1 MSADRSTLA
10 DLMTPPRPEAA
21 RFDLAQNAWVLSRY
35 PDVWAALREPYLWPV
50 SGKREIQPESR
61 DADGRLKQRAAMLE
75 ALSASRLEEWR
86 PRLEALTHSALDRL
100 PTDRAVDLFG
110 EFTLPWGLALA
121 MLVTGA
127 DAADSRRLADLGG
140 RVFAAT
146 GESED
151 AALRADAASA
161 TAELERIFETG
172 PIPMGEPAFVAL
184 SQTLPRLLANA
195 WLALVRHPTE
205 FAHLRAHPELMPGAI
220 EELLRYAG
228 IVRRVFRRAT
238 AKVDLGGVR
247 IAEGELAVLML
258 ASAKLTVAQVRA
270 AVGQLKQNGI
280 RTGMFF
286 MWGYEGEELSDIEA
300 TYEQVKACQPD
311 VFFTTISYPIKGTPY
326 YDEVAPKLVQLGPWQ
341 ATTDRDIKIRGRR
354 SRRFYQLADQ
364 LLRSETPAE
373 AAQVRQRLED
383 AYSEVE
389 A

>member
-10 DLMTPPRPEAA
+10 DPMTPPRPEAA

-61 DADGRLKQRAAMLE
+61 DADGRWKQRAAMLE

-161 TAELERIFETG
+161 NRD
-172 PIPMGEPAFVAL
+172 PAQFPDPDRLLLARPVTSHVAL
-184 SQTLPRLLANA
+184 GTGRNSCVGAMLIRLAASVATGALAA
-195 WLALVRHPTE
+195 K
-205 FAHLRAHPELMPGAI
+205 F
-220 EELLRYAG
+220 
-228 IVRRVFRRAT
+228 
-238 AKVDLGGVR
+238 AKVSFGSV
-247 IAEGELAVLML
+247 GEWRVPSGRGSGFCFP
-258 ASAKLTVAQVRA
+258 ASVYVT
-270 AVGQLKQNGI
+270 
-280 RTGMFF
+280 
-286 MWGYEGEELSDIEA
+286 
-300 TYEQVKACQPD
+300 
-311 VFFTTISYPIKGTPY
+311 
-326 YDEVAPKLVQLGPWQ
+326 
-341 ATTDRDIKIRGRR
+341 
-354 SRRFYQLADQ
+354 
-364 LLRSETPAE
+364 LRCS
-373 AAQVRQRLED
+373 
-383 AYSEVE
+383 
-389 A
+389 